1 MVVFALSTEKFQ
13 WLKSSARSQSIN
25 ASWLALILDGFLS
38 YFRCERTTFQW
49 ILPQRYPSIEN
60 LLQFSF
66 WQWLLVENFQCLF
79 RPIFNRPDQR
89 KSLFESKY
97 PCSGE
102 STLEILGLILVFQ
115 LFSVLEFPSSSYFL
129 IWSGLLL
136 ICTCTVC
143 CVTQHVCCS

>member
-25 ASWLALILDGFLS
+25 AFWLALILDGFLS
-38 YFRCERTTFQW
+38 YFRCKRTTVSMVITPKISVHRELATIF
-49 ILPQRYPSIEN
+49 L
-60 LLQFSF
+60 
-66 WQWLLVENFQCLF
+66 WQWLLVENFQRLF
-79 RPIFNRPDQR
+79 RPIFNGPDQR

-102 STLEILGLILVFQ
+102 STLQILGLILVFQ
-115 LFSVLEFPSSSYFL
+115 LFSVLEFLSSSYFP